1 MPVKNVLIIQDL
13 NCMDVLKNINLEL
26 EEGKIYSL
34 LGQTGSGKTTLL
46 KSIFGLTFFSGS
58 ITLDGV
64 LITKDNGK
72 MINVDTEDIDTL
84 RKNMGIYLGISNLNS
99 GSAFENI
106 IEVLNNLNYDEDKAR
121 KKVYDISKKLGIDN
135 LLYKNINTLTYSEKR
150 LVAFAKS
157 IVHSPKLILIDELL
171 DSLNENLKTK
181 VISYLNSIKKNKCIV
196 IVTNNSEN
204 VKNTDNIII
213 MNNGKVIINDSKDE
227 VLNDE
232 KNFSKNNLKL
242 PFLIDLS
249 YKLISYGLIDH
260 LIDDYDEM
268 VSEIWK

>member
-1 MPVKNVLIIQDL
+1 MKNVLIIQDL
-13 NCMDVLKNINLEL
+13 NCMNILKNINLEL

-64 LITKDNGK
+64 LINKDN
-72 MINVDTEDIDTL
+72 IDTL

-135 LLYKNINTLTYSEKR
+135 LLYKNINILTYPEKK

-157 IVHSPKLILIDELL
+157 IVHSPKLILIDGLL

-196 IVTNNSEN
+196 IVINNSEN